1 MHHTRASVFAYGSVT
16 HVWRYSSPKFDNTL
30 IIFVSGR
37 GGREQVIN
45 NRLRRAQRESNK
57 QEIFSENKQT
67 NKKHVYNFSPVL
79 RSKYFPRFLLCF
91 HNIIKAIFQLSI
103 PNIKGNSSS
112 VLFGSTTISMSR
124 CVHYV
129 NVAQLSY
136 HVQTLW
142 VLV

>member
-1 MHHTRASVFAYGSVT
+1 MHHTRASVLAYGSVT

-30 IIFVSGR
+30 IIFVSGG

-45 NRLRRAQRESNK
+45 NRLRRAQRQSNK
-57 QEIFSENKQT
+57 QEIFREKNKQT
-67 NKKHVYNFSPVL
+67 KKHVYNVSSVL

-91 HNIIKAIFQLSI
+91 HNNIKAIFELSI
-103 PNIKGNSSS
+103 PNIKGNSCS

-129 NVAQLSY
+129 NVAQLIY